1 MSYYPSKGFTV
12 KQNSIQMYVIS
23 LWIWTLYLNG
33 LVSNFFSQN
42 CRIIIFGNHRN
53 PHKILIEM
61 AAFLYGIKRS
71 LAFLR
76 ISSISYFL
84 DKVWN

>member
-1 MSYYPSKGFTV
+1 MSYYPSKTEFNSNVCHFTLDLD
-12 KQNSIQMYVIS
+12 S
-23 LWIWTLYLNG
+23 
-33 LVSNFFSQN
+33 VSEWVSFRLFSQK
-42 CRIIIFGNHRN
+42 CRIIIFGNPHKN

-61 AAFLYGIKRS
+61 AAFLCGIKRS

-84 DKVWN
+84 DKV